1 MMLERRNER
10 EMKLKI
16 RRTSA
21 PPKDLLEERQV
32 RIGGSLPSNLEVQV
46 RRIIETVKERGDSAL
61 IEFTEKFDGVSLE
74 ADRLKVTEEDV
85 ARAYDL
91 VSEEQISAI
100 ELAKSRVE
108 LFEKN
113 LLERLNFE
121 VKYEGV
127 EVYSRT
133 RPLRSVGC
141 YVPGGEASYPSTVV
155 MTVTPAKVAGVP
167 RVVVCTP
174 PKKRGEVE
182 PITLVASDICG
193 ADEVYMIGGA
203 QAIAALAYGTG
214 SIRPVEK
221 VVGPGNRF
229 VLAAKLLVSRD
240 IATDLPA
247 GPSEVLILADESADP
262 RLVALDMVSQAE
274 HGVWGYSILVTVSSR
289 LADEVQRELE
299 KVVRSSPRAGTV
311 EEALSRNGLILVLR
325 NLDECISFVNEF
337 APEHLEV
344 MVDEPL
350 EVAERIN
357 AAGLVLIGRYTP
369 ASASDYCLGVN
380 HVLPTGGFGRVYSGL
395 SVLDF
400 VKRLNIV
407 KCSREGLSKVRD
419 AIRALAEAEGLPNH
433 ALSVE
438 ERFKG

>member
-1 MMLERRNER
+1 M
-10 EMKLKI
+10 
-16 RRTSA
+16 
-21 PPKDLLEERQV
+21 
-32 RIGGSLPSNLEVQV
+32 
-46 RRIIETVKERGDSAL
+46 

-100 ELAKSRVE
+100 KLAKSRVE

-407 KCSREGLSKVRD
+407 KCSKEGLYKVRD

>member
-1 MMLERRNER
+1 MLERRNER

-100 ELAKSRVE
+100 KLAKSRVE

-407 KCSREGLSKVRD
+407 KCSREGLCKVRD

>member
-1 MMLERRNER
+1 MLERRNER

>member
-1 MMLERRNER
+1 MLERRNER

-100 ELAKSRVE
+100 KLAKSRVE

-344 MVDEPL
+344 MIDEPL

-407 KCSREGLSKVRD
+407 KCSKEGLYKVRD

>member
-1 MMLERRNER
+1 MLERRNER

-100 ELAKSRVE
+100 KLAKSRVE

-407 KCSREGLSKVRD
+407 KCSKEGLYKVRD

>member
-1 MMLERRNER
+1 MLERRNER

-100 ELAKSRVE
+100 KLAKSRVE